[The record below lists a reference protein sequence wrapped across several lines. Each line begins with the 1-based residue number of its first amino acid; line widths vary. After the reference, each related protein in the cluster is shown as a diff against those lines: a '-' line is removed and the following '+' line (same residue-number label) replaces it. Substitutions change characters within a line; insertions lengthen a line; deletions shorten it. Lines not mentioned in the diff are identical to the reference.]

1 MTSDAPIILL
11 TDFGLEDPFVGI
23 MKGVIAKIAPKGRVI
38 DLTHSI
44 PPGDVKRA
52 AITIWQSSTYFP
64 DDAIFLSVVDP
75 GVGTSRRGIVVVND
89 THKYVGP
96 DNGLFSFVL
105 DKASEIWELSDPG
118 YQLAD
123 PGTTFHGRDIFAPA
137 AAYLVNGV
145 QGSQFGPP
153 VSDVRQLSNPVLLYE
168 KNRIQGEVLFADHFG
183 NLLTSLGR
191 FSRLGKSLFRFDPWL
206 WSDPNSHQ
214 GIEVSLDHASIQLLN
229 GRKLPWV
236 NTFAEIPSGTCAALI
251 GSSGLMEIAANRN
264 SAAEILGLSEGEL
277 LTLSF

>member
-1 MTSDAPIILL
+1 MTSEPPIVLL
-11 TDFGLEDPFVGI
+11 TDFGQEDPFVGI
-23 MKGVIAKIAPKGRVI
+23 MKGVTAKIAPKGRVI

-64 DDAIFLSVVDP
+64 DDSIFLSVVDP

-96 DNGLFSFVL
+96 DNGLFSFIL
-105 DKASEIWELSDPG
+105 NESSEIWELKDPE
-118 YQLAD
+118 YQLAY

-153 VSDVRQLSNPVLLYE
+153 VSDVRRLSDPVLLYE
-168 KNRIQGEVLFADHFG
+168 KSWIQGEVLFADHFG

-191 FSRLGKSLFRFDPWL
+191 LSRLTESLFRFDPWL
-206 WSDPNSHQ
+206 RSDSEIDQ
-214 GIEVSLDHASIQLLN
+214 GIEVAIDRATVQLLN